1 MIWVI
6 LAAIG
11 VPLWLCALGILALV
25 FRNRKLRRRPG
36 NIPVRVLW
44 PGKERWTAGHGIW
57 VSDVFA
63 WRGSPAAWIE
73 DLQQVSEASHRPAD
87 SDENKKLHRIGDD
100 PVIASLTLADGR
112 TLKVAA
118 RREHGRLLLGPYA
131 DRPSPGSPRGR
142 ASDMPAHTQRT
153 SAQAGSEPLGEDRKR

>member
-1 MIWVI
+1 VIWAI

-11 VPLWLCALGILALV
+11 VPLWLCAIGILALV
-25 FRNRKLRRRPG
+25 FRNRNLRRRPG
-36 NIPVRVLW
+36 NIPVRVLR
-44 PGKERWTAGHGIW
+44 PGKKRWRSGHGIW

-73 DLQQVSEASHRPAD
+73 DLQQVSEASPRPAG

-112 TLKVAA
+112 TLEVAA
-118 RREHGRLLLGPYA
+118 RRERGRLLLGPFG
-131 DRPSPGSPRGR
+131 DRSTPQPG
-142 ASDMPAHTQRT
+142 A
-153 SAQAGSEPLGEDRKR
+153 LGEEPPVVGPLAAAERPLL